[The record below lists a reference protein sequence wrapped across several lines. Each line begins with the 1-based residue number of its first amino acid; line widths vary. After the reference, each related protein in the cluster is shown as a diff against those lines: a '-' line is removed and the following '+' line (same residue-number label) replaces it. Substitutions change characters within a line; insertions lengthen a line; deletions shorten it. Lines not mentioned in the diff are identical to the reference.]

1 MDSNE
6 FVIWLKG
13 FVEASGTELSVTQLS
28 TVKNKLETVTEVECG
43 YSNPLIPPTYT
54 PPTISPNTPFDT
66 PDKIWCSDNTGVV
79 EFGDPTNSNEQ

>member
-6 FVIWLKG
+6 FVIWLRG

-43 YSNPLIPPTYT
+43 YNNPLIPTTYS
-54 PPTISPNTPFDT
+54 PPTISPNTHFDT
-66 PDKIWCSDNTGVV
+66 PDKIWCSTNTGGVD
-79 EFGDPTNSNEQ
+79 FN

>member
-6 FVIWLKG
+6 FVIWLRG

-43 YSNPLIPPTYT
+43 YSNPLIPPTYS

-66 PDKIWCSDNTGVV
+66 PNKIWCSTNTGGVD
-79 EFGDPTNSNEQ
+79 FNQ